1 MKKKKIFKGKKT
13 EKAYEKIS
21 TFFYDKNNLN
31 KVGTKG
37 THLNI

>member
-1 MKKKKIFKGKKT
+1 MKKKRFLKEKKK
-13 EKAYEKIS
+13 EKAYKKIS
-21 TFFYDKNNLN
+21 TSFYDKNNLN

>member
-21 TFFYDKNNLN
+21 TLFYDKNNLN